1 MQKSRVKRVGAL
13 LVGLSLVAAACG
25 GDDDDEPVADS
36 TPEETAEETATET
49 TEATAEESAPETT
62 EATEE
67 TAEETAPETTEAREE
82 TAEETATETTEA
94 TGEDMA
100 GETVEAAPTCTGE
113 SDGVLRIAT
122 VLPETGS
129 LAFLGPPEFAGAEA
143 AVQDINA
150 AGGVLGAD
158 VELDQGD
165 SGDTSTDIANQTVDR
180 QLAAGAD
187 AFIGAA
193 SSGVSFTF
201 IDKLVENCKIH
212 FSPANTS
219 PDFTTYEEDDLY
231 FRTAPSDILQ
241 GRVLSDLMI
250 AEGVTTASFMALQD
264 PYGEGLLKYST
275 EPFADQGGEIV
286 DSFTYDPQA
295 PEFSAEVDRVVSGDP
310 EALVLIGFEESAKIL
325 TGLFEAGFSPE
336 AGKRIY
342 LVDGNVGNA
351 LGEQLPVGSMEGI
364 RGTLPAA
371 EASADFQARL
381 LEVDPELIDFSYG
394 PETYDAVV
402 ITALAA
408 AIAGTDDP
416 AMVAAHI
423 NGVTRDG
430 EKCTTFEECI
440 ALVDAGTDI
449 DYDGPSGPQSFGPEG
464 EPTEASFI
472 IFTYDANNR
481 VDGDA
486 APEYRFAAI

>member
-13 LVGLSLVAAACG
+13 LVGLSLIAAACG
-25 GDDDDEPVADS
+25 DDDDDAEPVEDS
-36 TPEETAEETATET
+36 TPEAEAPAEEPAEETTDT
-49 TEATAEESAPETT
+49 TEAMEEPAEETTDTT
-62 EATEE
+62 EAMEE
-67 TAEETAPETTEAREE
+67 PAEETTDTTEPMEE
-82 TAEETATETTEA
+82 S
-94 TGEDMA
+94 G
-100 GETVEAAPTCTGE
+100 TVEAAPTCTGE
-113 SDGVLRIAT
+113 SDGVLTIAT
-122 VLPETGS
+122 VLPETGN

-143 AVQDINA
+143 AVADINA

-158 VELDQGD
+158 VVLDQGD

-180 QLAAGAD
+180 QLAAGGD

-219 PDFTTYEEDDLY
+219 PDFTDYADDDLY

-241 GRVLSDLMI
+241 GRVLADLMI
-250 AEGVTTASFMALQD
+250 AEGVTTATFMALQD
-264 PYGEGLLKYST
+264 PYGEGLLRYSQ
-275 EPFADQGGEIV
+275 EPFGDQGGEIV
-286 DSFTYDPQA
+286 DQFTYDPQA

-325 TGLFEAGFSPE
+325 TGLFEAGFSPAE
-336 AGKRIY
+336 GKKIY

-351 LGEQLPVGSMEGI
+351 LGEQLPAGSMEGI
-364 RGTLPAA
+364 RGTLPSA

-381 LEVDPELIDFSYG
+381 LEIDPDLTDFSYG

-430 EKCTTFEECI
+430 EKCTSFEECI

>member
-1 MQKSRVKRVGAL
+1 
-13 LVGLSLVAAACG
+13 
-25 GDDDDEPVADS
+25 
-36 TPEETAEETATET
+36 
-49 TEATAEESAPETT
+49 
-62 EATEE
+62 
-67 TAEETAPETTEAREE
+67 
-82 TAEETATETTEA
+82 
-94 TGEDMA
+94 
-100 GETVEAAPTCTGE
+100 
-113 SDGVLRIAT
+113 
-122 VLPETGS
+122 
-129 LAFLGPPEFAGAEA
+129 
-143 AVQDINA
+143 
-150 AGGVLGAD
+150 
-158 VELDQGD
+158 
-165 SGDTSTDIANQTVDR
+165 
-180 QLAAGAD
+180 
-187 AFIGAA
+187 
-193 SSGVSFTF
+193 
-201 IDKLVENCKIH
+201 
-212 FSPANTS
+212 
-219 PDFTTYEEDDLY
+219 
-231 FRTAPSDILQ
+231 
-241 GRVLSDLMI
+241 
-250 AEGVTTASFMALQD
+250 
-264 PYGEGLLKYST
+264 
-275 EPFADQGGEIV
+275 
-286 DSFTYDPQA
+286 YDPQA

-325 TGLFEAGFSPE
+325 TGLFEAGFSPAE
-336 AGKRIY
+336 GKKIY

-351 LGEQLPVGSMEGI
+351 LGEQLPAGSMEGI
-364 RGTLPAA
+364 RGTLPSA

-381 LEVDPELIDFSYG
+381 LEIDPDLTDFSYG

-430 EKCTTFEECI
+430 EKCTSFEECI